1 MSILIVLLL
10 KSMACFVSS
19 DEVQEV
25 RLRNGVC
32 SMFTNKLLNS
42 IAETAKP
49 RKQYLDAYN
58 VNKQNIAL
66 RMYPVIPI
74 TIKFTI
80 IP

>member
-1 MSILIVLLL
+1 
-10 KSMACFVSS
+10 MACFAST
-19 DEVQEV
+19 DEVQEAK
-25 RLRNGVC
+25 LRNGVC